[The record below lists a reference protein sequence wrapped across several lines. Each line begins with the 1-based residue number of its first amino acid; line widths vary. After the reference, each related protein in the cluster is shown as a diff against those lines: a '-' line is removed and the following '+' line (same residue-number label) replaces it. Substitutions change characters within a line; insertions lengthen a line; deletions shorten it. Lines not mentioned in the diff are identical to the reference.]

1 MTTKR
6 EKRREEIE
14 ALAFALLEEEGFE
27 GTSMK
32 AIAARARASME
43 TLYNWYGDKLG
54 LFAALVDRNTDR
66 VLKQLNASEPQTAP
80 PEDRLRMTAE
90 TLLAMLSSPKAIA
103 LNRAAIADA
112 TGRLGTLLTSSGRE
126 VVGPHLAGL
135 LIDWRATGEVDF
147 DDPRT
152 ATATFVN
159 LLVGD
164 HQIRRATRA
173 EKELTSKEVK
183 ARTRRALNQF
193 RKLYGTDQAP

>member
-14 ALAFALLEEEGFE
+14 ALAFDLLEEEGFE

-54 LFAALVDRNTDR
+54 LFAALVERNTGR
-66 VLKQLNASEPQTAP
+66 VLKQLSQAGPDVAA

-90 TLLAMLSSPKAIA
+90 TLLAMLSSPQAIA
-103 LNRAAIADA
+103 LNRAAILDT
-112 TGRLGTLLTSSGRE
+112 TGRLGLLLTSSGRE

-135 LIDWRATGEVDF
+135 LIDWRETGAVDF
-147 DDPRT
+147 DDPRS

-164 HQIRRATRA
+164 HQIRRATHA
-173 EKELTSKEVK
+173 EKELTSKDVSE
-183 ARTRRALNQF
+183 RTERALRQF
-193 RKLYGTDQAP
+193 ASLYRPDQPA